1 MWLQHGISTWNGVD
15 NVAEIVAG
23 WGVGG
28 WREKPR
34 DVLHSPGREGTQEPR
49 TLLGTQVTSS
59 VTGSQRQSWDSKTH
73 KPWIREGLCRPPL
86 S

>member
-28 WREKPR
+28 R
-34 DVLHSPGREGTQEPR
+34 PGA
-49 TLLGTQVTSS
+49 LGGGGRSHVTSS
-59 VTGSQRQSWDSKTH
+59 TH
-73 KPWIREGLCRPPL
+73 PEGRGHKSLAPFL
-86 S
+86 EHK